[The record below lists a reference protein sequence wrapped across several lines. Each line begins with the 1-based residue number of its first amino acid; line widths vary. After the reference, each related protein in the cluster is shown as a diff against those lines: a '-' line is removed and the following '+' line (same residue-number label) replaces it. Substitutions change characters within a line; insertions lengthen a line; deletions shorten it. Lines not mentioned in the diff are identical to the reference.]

1 MNKNILICL
10 LLLCLVNISKSQK
23 IALARNHFQQKDSIV
38 FLKTYKELDQIIK
51 KLDKEKKGY
60 FLKAGCC
67 MGGESWGKP
76 SKYKITYIAQLG
88 DSTGLLY
95 RLTLKDKADSSLF

>member
-1 MNKNILICL
+1 MNKNIFICL
-10 LLLCLVNISKSQK
+10 LLLCFASNSKSQK
-23 IALARNHFQQKDSIV
+23 IALVHNFQLKDSIV

-60 FLKAGCC
+60 ILKAGCC
-67 MGGESWGKP
+67 LGGESWGKP
-76 SKYKITYIAQLG
+76 SKYKITYIVRLG

-95 RLTLKDKADSSLF
+95 RLTLKDKTYSSLF

>member
-1 MNKNILICL
+1 MNKNIFICL

-23 IALARNHFQQKDSIV
+23 IALVHNFQLKDSIV
-38 FLKTYKELDQIIK
+38 FHKTYKELDQIIK

-60 FLKAGCC
+60 FLKGGCC
-67 MGGESWGKP
+67 MEGESWGKP
-76 SKYKITYIAQLG
+76 SKYKITYIVRLG

>member
-1 MNKNILICL
+1 MNKNIFICL

-23 IALARNHFQQKDSIV
+23 IALVHNFQLKDSIV